1 MDVQVALTTLNS
13 FRNMGLKIAMNDF
26 GTGYSSL
33 SYLKE
38 FPIHHLKIDQSF
50 VKDISVNPTNAA
62 IVNTIIALARNLK
75 LVVIAEGV
83 ENDDDLK
90 ILQEF
95 NCDTVQGYLFSRPVE
110 ASEVPE
116 IFDRFAC
123 NRIVN
128 T

>member
-1 MDVQVALTTLNS
+1 MFKYCLAS
-13 FRNMGLKIAMNDF
+13 SGARGF
-26 GTGYSSL
+26 GFFSEGDTIP
-33 SYLKE
+33 KK

-116 IFDRFAC
+116 IFDRFEC

>member
-13 FRNMGLKIAMNDF
+13 FRNMGLKIAMDDF

-83 ENDDDLK
+83 ENDDD
-90 ILQEF
+90 
-95 NCDTVQGYLFSRPVE
+95 S
-110 ASEVPE
+110 A
-116 IFDRFAC
+116 
-123 NRIVN
+123 RIQL
-128 T
+128 